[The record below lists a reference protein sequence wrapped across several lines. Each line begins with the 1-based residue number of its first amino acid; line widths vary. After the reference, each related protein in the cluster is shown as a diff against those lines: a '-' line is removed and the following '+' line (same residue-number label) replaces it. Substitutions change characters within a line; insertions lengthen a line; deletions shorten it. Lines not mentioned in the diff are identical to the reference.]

1 MTRKEWY
8 NIKAPNLFK
17 IREVGKTPVN
27 RSQGT
32 YIASDALKGRVFVAN
47 LGDLNE
53 DEDQSHRKIR
63 LLCEDV
69 QGRDVLTSFQ
79 GMVFTTDKLKSLIKK
94 WHTLIEA
101 NADIKTTD
109 GYVLRLFCIGFS
121 KKRPNQTSKTTYI
134 QTSQIKQ
141 IRAKMIEVMEREV
154 SGGDLKEFV
163 TKLIPE
169 LIRKEIEKV
178 CSTNSLRGSRSL
190 LPGLAA
196 MLFCIYFILFPVQS
210 AHAALPRFSP
220 GLLPC
225 HATPQ
230 ATRSIFPLQN
240 VYIRKVKV
248 LKRPKFDVGKLLDL
262 HTSTFHQPFSFFFSF
277 FLLLLFPFSPF
288 PPRQSFL

>member
-1 MTRKEWY
+1 MGLSQFDSFIMAIGKNKRMSKGGKKVIDPMTRKEWY

-121 KKRPNQTSKTTYI
+121 KKRPNQTSK
-134 QTSQIKQ
+134 
-141 IRAKMIEVMEREV
+141 
-154 SGGDLKEFV
+154 
-163 TKLIPE
+163 
-169 LIRKEIEKV
+169 
-178 CSTNSLRGSRSL
+178 
-190 LPGLAA
+190 
-196 MLFCIYFILFPVQS
+196 
-210 AHAALPRFSP
+210 
-220 GLLPC
+220 
-225 HATPQ
+225 
-230 ATRSIFPLQN
+230 
-240 VYIRKVKV
+240 
-248 LKRPKFDVGKLLDL
+248 
-262 HTSTFHQPFSFFFSF
+262 
-277 FLLLLFPFSPF
+277 
-288 PPRQSFL
+288 

>member
-1 MTRKEWY
+1 MGLSQFDSFIMAIGKNKRLSKGGKKGRGKKVIDPMTRKEWY

-32 YIASDALKGRVFVAN
+32 YIASDALMGRVFVAN

-101 NADIKTTD
+101 NADIKT
-109 GYVLRLFCIGFS
+109 
-121 KKRPNQTSKTTYI
+121 
-134 QTSQIKQ
+134 SQIKQ

-169 LIRKEIEKV
+169 LIRKEIEK
-178 CSTNSLRGSRSL
+178 
-190 LPGLAA
+190 
-196 MLFCIYFILFPVQS
+196 
-210 AHAALPRFSP
+210 
-220 GLLPC
+220 
-225 HATPQ
+225 

-262 HTSTFHQPFSFFFSF
+262 HTISAEDRGRAMAAQQDAAKASDDA
-277 FLLLLFPFSPF
+277 
-288 PPRQSFL
+288 

>member
-1 MTRKEWY
+1 MGLSQFDSFIMAIGKNKRLSKGGKKGRGKKVIDPMTRKEWY

-53 DEDQSHRKIR
+53 DE
-63 LLCEDV
+63 V

-169 LIRKEIEKV
+169 LIRKEI
-178 CSTNSLRGSRSL
+178 
-190 LPGLAA
+190 
-196 MLFCIYFILFPVQS
+196 
-210 AHAALPRFSP
+210 
-220 GLLPC
+220 
-225 HATPQ
+225 
-230 ATRSIFPLQN
+230 
-240 VYIRKVKV
+240 
-248 LKRPKFDVGKLLDL
+248 
-262 HTSTFHQPFSFFFSF
+262 
-277 FLLLLFPFSPF
+277 
-288 PPRQSFL
+288 